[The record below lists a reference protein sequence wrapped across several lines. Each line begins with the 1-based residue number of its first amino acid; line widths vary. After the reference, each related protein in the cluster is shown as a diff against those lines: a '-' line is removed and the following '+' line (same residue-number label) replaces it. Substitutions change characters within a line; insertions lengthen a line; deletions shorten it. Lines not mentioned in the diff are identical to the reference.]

1 LAAGGDIKD
10 ISARLAERAL
20 SLASEM
26 FPGGH
31 REGHDYVCL
40 SRRQG
45 GPGDSLK
52 ITIAGPE
59 RGHYK
64 HFGEGHGGD
73 LVDLIAHYRCGGD
86 LKEGRREARRWLG
99 MAPGEGAA
107 NVRRQPDAA
116 AAAAQR
122 AQEATLDQQRQ
133 RARKVAKAIYLS
145 ALEPLE
151 GTPVDWYLR
160 GRGIALADLPA
171 PPRALRYHPAL
182 DYPWDYAAQRP
193 APAGMEKLP
202 AMVAHVCNLEGE
214 QIAVHRTYLEI
225 VKPGTAVKLGQHTPG
240 LTVGGTDKRIDA
252 KLTKASPQGGL
263 IRLSNGQMIEKE
275 TGWIKPGPPLAQVEE
290 RMRSGKW
297 ESEAF
302 DKIYI
307 AEGIENALTYACA
320 RPECRVASSVS
331 LANMAHVRLPEFIKT
346 VVLLRDND
354 GDNAASRK
362 AFDRAVWWFRGQ
374 SKTVKVI
381 TVPQGKDLNDYWQ
394 QARGAA

>member
-1 LAAGGDIKD
+1 MASGGDIKD

-20 SLASEM
+20 SLAAEM

-52 ITIAGPE
+52 IVIAGPE

-73 LVDLIAHYRCGGD
+73 LIDLLAHYRCGGD
-86 LKEGRREARRWLG
+86 LKEARREARRWLG
-99 MAPGEGAA
+99 MAPGEGSA
-107 NVRRQPDAA
+107 NVRRAVDVPPPATDAS
-116 AAAAQR
+116 
-122 AQEATLDQQRQ
+122 LDEK
-133 RARKVAKAIYLS
+133 RARAKRVAKAIYLS

-160 GRGIALADLPA
+160 GRGIALGELPA

-193 APAGMEKLP
+193 APAGMERLP
-202 AMVAHVCNLEGE
+202 AMVAHVCGLEGE

-225 VKPGTAVKLGQHTPG
+225 VKPGTAVKLGQHTPS
-240 LTVGGTDKRIDA
+240 LTVGGTDKKIDA

-263 IRLSNGQMIEKE
+263 IRLSNGQMIEKD

-290 RMRSGKW
+290 RARSGKW
-297 ESEAF
+297 DSEAF

-307 AEGIENALTYACA
+307 AEGIENALTFACA

-374 SKTVKVI
+374 AKTVKVI
-381 TVPQGKDLNDYWQ
+381 SVPEGKDLNDYWQ